1 MKAREILD
9 WIIKYSLNGEDLNSV
24 EISAGDEFES
34 QSDFI
39 LHFFGCSPDKV
50 IQPGEYLYV
59 YSDILPVDFYVLNLL
74 DGADLVLKSSE
85 GYKIYLFRIED

>member
-24 EISAGDEFES
+24 EISAGNEFES
-34 QSDFI
+34 QPDFI
-39 LHFFGCSPDKV
+39 LRFFGCSPDKV

-59 YSDILPVDFYVLNLL
+59 YSDVLPEDFYVSEFLK
-74 DGADLVLKSSE
+74 DADLVLDCE
-85 GYKIYLFRIED
+85 DCKIYLIRIED